1 MPPAEEGL
9 NLKLPKYRQREA
21 LVKKLRFKNNRRASY
36 HLMKKMCLRRRFK
49 K

>member
-9 NLKLPKYRQREA
+9 NLKLPKYRQWEA
-21 LVKKLRFKNNRRASY
+21 LVKKLRFKNNRRVSY
-36 HLMKKMCLRRRFK
+36 HLMKKMCLKRRFK